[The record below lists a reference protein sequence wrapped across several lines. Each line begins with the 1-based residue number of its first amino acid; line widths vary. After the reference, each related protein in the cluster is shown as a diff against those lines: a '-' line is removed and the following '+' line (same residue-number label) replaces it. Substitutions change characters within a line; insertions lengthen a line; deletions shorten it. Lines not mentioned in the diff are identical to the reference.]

1 MSTLTENQ
9 TILLSAVFEA
19 PRTTAQLAD
28 MNNHHGYVF
37 GENAA
42 RAAMSRM
49 EKRGL
54 VSGEG
59 HGVHR
64 EWTAIEAPAREALG
78 LPSLDFTR
86 DSGLRSY
93 VVLEETRIG
102 DLIDSD
108 GAPIDSDGVVYVKV
122 AEVTGRNT
130 EHAYRQ
136 AAKEAYPSNGADSS
150 PVLVAIA
157 EKQFRPTT
165 VRVQTRQTVSL
176 G

>member
-54 VSGEG
+54 VSGAG

-64 EWTAIEAPAREALG
+64 EWTAIDTPAREALG
-78 LPSLDFTR
+78 LPSLDLTR

-93 VVLEETRIG
+93 VVLEEVELTKLTADPNSAG
-102 DLIDSD
+102 M
-108 GAPIDSDGVVYVKV
+108 VYVKV

-136 AAKEAYPSNGADSS
+136 AAKDVYGDGADSS

>member
-1 MSTLTENQ
+1 MTPNQ
-9 TILLSAVFEA
+9 TILLTAVLRA

-28 MNNHHGYVF
+28 LQNASGCPF
-37 GENAA
+37 GEDAA
-42 RAAMSRM
+42 RSAMKRL
-49 EKRGL
+49 EHRGL

-78 LPSLDFTR
+78 LPSLDSTR
-86 DSGLRSY
+86 ENSYRGY
-93 VVLEETRIG
+93 VVLEEVKLGEIELEDLLILAG
-102 DLIDSD
+102 DE
-108 GAPIDSDGVVYVKV
+108 GVVYVKV

-136 AAKEAYPSNGADSS
+136 AAKDVYADSATAE
-150 PVLVAIA
+150 PVLVAVA
-157 EKQFRPTT
+157 DKQWRPIP